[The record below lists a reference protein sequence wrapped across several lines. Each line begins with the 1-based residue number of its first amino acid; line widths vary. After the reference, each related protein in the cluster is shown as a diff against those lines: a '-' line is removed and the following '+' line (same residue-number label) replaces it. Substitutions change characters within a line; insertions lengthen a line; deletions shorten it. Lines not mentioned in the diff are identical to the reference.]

1 MPDDLP
7 PLGKRLQHLRKAR
20 KMSIEELAASAG
32 VSKSMV
38 SQIERNEA
46 NPTVAVLWR
55 LTNALSVPL
64 AEFLDIEDAGP
75 VKPEIFVLSTHATPV
90 IKSPDGK
97 CHLKILGPP
106 ELAGRT
112 EWYELE
118 IEAGGVLSSDAH
130 SPKSKEH
137 LTALSGEVVVD
148 VEGTK
153 TRLRIGETARYPV
166 DRHHSITNDGSTPA
180 RLLMV
185 IEYPAG

>member
-1 MPDDLP
+1 MPNDLP
-7 PLGKRLQHLRKAR
+7 ALGKRLQILRKSR
-20 KMSIEELAASAG
+20 KMSLEELASSAG

-64 AEFLDIEDAGP
+64 AEFLEVEDAGP
-75 VKPEIFVLSTHATPV
+75 TKPEIFVLAAHSTPV

-118 IEAGGVLSSDAH
+118 IEPGGILSSDAH
-130 SPKSKEH
+130 SAQSKEH

-148 VEGTK
+148 VEGATS
-153 TRLRIGETARYPV
+153 RLRTGETARYPV
-166 DRHHSITNDGSTPA
+166 DRHHSISNDTATTA
-180 RLLMV
+180 RLIMI